1 MGLSVNG
8 VDIDDHVIERELAH
22 HQHADNPLKQS
33 VHEVVL
39 RTLLLQEAD
48 RLGVGMLGEDED
60 ACIEALLEREVRVPQ
75 ADEAACFRF
84 YAANPQQFTSGELV
98 EARHILFQVTP
109 NAPLELLRETAESVL
124 AALKAE
130 PERFEDLAR
139 QYSNCSSGAVGGSLG
154 QLARGQCVPE
164 FDDVVFRLAEGQLA
178 ERPVETRFGLHIVQ
192 VQRRV
197 EGRLLPFE
205 AVRERIAEY
214 LSTAAWQRGVH
225 QYLQLLA
232 GRAEIQGVTLEGATT
247 PLVQ

>member
-8 VDIDDHVIERELAH
+8 VDIDDHVIEREMAH
-22 HQHADNPLKQS
+22 HRHAGNPLKQS

-48 RLGVGMLGEDED
+48 RLGLPGEDED
-60 ACIEALLEREVRVPQ
+60 DRIEALLASQVRVPQ
-75 ADEAACFRF
+75 ADDADCARY
-84 YAANPQQFTSGELV
+84 YAANPGQFTSGALV

-109 NAPLELLRETAESVL
+109 NAPLALLRDTADAVL
-124 AALKAE
+124 AALKTE
-130 PERFEDLAR
+130 PERFEALAR
-139 QYSNCSSGAVGGSLG
+139 QYSNCPSGAVGGSLG

-164 FDDVVFRLAEGQLA
+164 FEAVVFRLAQGQLA

-197 EGRLLPFE
+197 EGRLLPLN
-205 AVRERIAEY
+205 AVRARIGDY
-214 LSTAAWQRGVH
+214 LVAAAWQRGVH
-225 QYLQLLA
+225 QYLQLLV
-232 GRAEIQGVTLEGATT
+232 GRADVQGVTLEGAST

>member
-48 RLGVGMLGEDED
+48 RLGLCMLGEDED
-60 ACIEALLEREVRVPQ
+60 ACIEALLASEVKVPQ
-75 ADEAACFRF
+75 ADDVACSRY
-84 YAANPQQFTSGELV
+84 YAANPQQFTNGELV

-124 AALKAE
+124 AALKAA
-130 PERFEDLAR
+130 PERFDELAR
-139 QYSNCSSGAVGGSLG
+139 QYSNCPSGAVGGSLG

-164 FDDVVFRLAEGQLA
+164 FDAVVFRLEQGQLA

-197 EGRLLPFE
+197 AGRLLPFE
-205 AVRERIAEY
+205 AVRKRIADY
-214 LSTAAWQRGVH
+214 LATAAWQRGVH
-225 QYLQLLA
+225 QYLQLLV
-232 GRAEIQGVTLEGATT
+232 GRADVQGVTLEGAAT

>member
-8 VDIDDHVIERELAH
+8 VDIDDCVIERELAH

-48 RLGVGMLGEDED
+48 RLGLCMLGEDED
-60 ACIEALLEREVRVPQ
+60 ACIEALLESEVNVPQ
-75 ADEAACFRF
+75 ADDAACARF

-109 NAPLELLRETAESVL
+109 NAPLELLRETADSVL
-124 AALKAE
+124 AALKAQ
-130 PERFEDLAR
+130 PERFDELAR
-139 QYSNCSSGAVGGSLG
+139 QYSNCPSGAVGGSLG
-154 QLARGQCVPE
+154 QLARGRCVPE
-164 FDDVVFRLAEGQLA
+164 FDDVVFRLAQGQLA

-197 EGRLLPFE
+197 EGRLVPFE
-205 AVRERIAEY
+205 AVHERIADY
-214 LSTAAWQRGVH
+214 LTAAAWQRGVH
-225 QYLQLLA
+225 QYLQLLV
-232 GRAEIQGVTLEGATT
+232 GRADVQGVTLEGAAS